1 MEMKVEKLKGRAVR
15 VSIAISFCF
24 SSLSVIIDHAG

>member
-1 MEMKVEKLKGRAVR
+1 MEIKVEKLKGRAIQD
-15 VSIAISFCF
+15 SIAISFCF